1 MTNVVPSPKLEKE
14 PHALWRRY
22 VEWLYQHKEL
32 GLYLDVRL
40 MKDRD
45 KGEHE
50 GYAFVAFNRNRVVN
64 DIHGFSTK
72 KNKEYQE
79 KLPLVVLRAV
89 EIIYSKANSEILH
102 VVKVP
107 LSPFIEFLKLT
118 TCTLLRERDSG
129 HNPSIGVESL
139 YPCSAD
145 LSLPSMLH
153 SVPPIAAPMVYDH
166 RAESGAS
173 LGMLSS
179 SSLYGGYGSF
189 SGVGHCR
196 ASDVSSCLATAQA
209 TEFPF
214 SELSCPTTCLQG
226 IRVCSYDWDDNI
238 DSNVGCRENIDLAI
252 ASGKQRMKVSLVAVM
267 VLQSS
272 AILQNVFL
280 HDAFVTALR
289 KAEQFLWAG
298 SKMDS
303 VRDMV
308 KNLIEAQKWAEGIR
322 EKLSYG
328 CVIGTLIVHLY
339 SLVQLAHVLN
349 CLNSCALAVV
359 LNGLTD
365 FSPSLSPS
373 GLWTAVASY
382 GTPNGW
388 AEEVEDFPTHIYVF
402 LTHDRTHRVKVA
414 ELSGWPS
421 WVDDRTLY
429 FHRRGQDQWWS
440 VYRAILP
447 SNAPV
452 SLDSVIIQ
460 RVTPPGL
467 QAFTPRHLPRQ
478 QQLQRRCLRK
488 HRL

>member
-1 MTNVVPSPKLEKE
+1 MAVLRGV
-14 PHALWRRY
+14 ALPAQGAGTLPRCESGW
-22 VEWLYQHKEL
+22 VHCK
-32 GLYLDVRL
+32 
-40 MKDRD
+40 D

-89 EIIYSKANSEILH
+89 EIIYSKANFEN
-102 VVKVP
+102 VVVTRRIVAFTIHQP
-107 LSPFIEFLKLT
+107 SIDIFEAFDELT

-153 SVPPIAAPMVYDH
+153 SVPPIVAPMVYDH

-226 IRVCSYDWDDNI
+226 PFECDDEVA
-238 DSNVGCRENIDLAI
+238 DTLSQLWHLRYPLNV
-252 ASGKQRMKVSLVAVM
+252 KVSLVAVM

-328 CVIGTLIVHLY
+328 CVIGTLM
-339 SLVQLAHVLN
+339 S
-349 CLNSCALAVV
+349 
-359 LNGLTD
+359 
-365 FSPSLSPS
+365 
-373 GLWTAVASY
+373 
-382 GTPNGW
+382 
-388 AEEVEDFPTHIYVF
+388 
-402 LTHDRTHRVKVA
+402 
-414 ELSGWPS
+414 
-421 WVDDRTLY
+421 
-429 FHRRGQDQWWS
+429 
-440 VYRAILP
+440 
-447 SNAPV
+447 
-452 SLDSVIIQ
+452 
-460 RVTPPGL
+460 
-467 QAFTPRHLPRQ
+467 
-478 QQLQRRCLRK
+478 RK
-488 HRL
+488 LI